1 MYSSNI
7 NNLFAGLPLH
17 NNVELI
23 KGIKGIKGL
32 PSKRRPIYSGRGGII
47 HHDRY
52 DDYGYDDRHHGS
64 DRHMMI

>member
-52 DDYGYDDRHHGS
+52 DDYG
-64 DRHMMI
+64 